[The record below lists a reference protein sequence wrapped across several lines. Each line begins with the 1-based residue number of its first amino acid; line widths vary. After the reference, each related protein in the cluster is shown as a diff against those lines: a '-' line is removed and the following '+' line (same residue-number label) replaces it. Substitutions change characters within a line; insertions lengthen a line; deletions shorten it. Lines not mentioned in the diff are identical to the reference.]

1 MKETIDLFKEVFN
14 TYKEYQGTVIEYHIQ
29 KLRELDAFLPP
40 MESFFIVTNT
50 SKLIYEFVSKN
61 FEIALGLDINK
72 MQTEGVPY
80 WLSHFHP
87 DDLPIW
93 LKALEDLMLFTM
105 AQVKPEDRSKLSYSW
120 NVRVRNSK
128 NKYVNLYEHQTPT
141 YFDEQGKPIIGISH
155 HTIIGDGKKKP
166 IIGLVKKLNEN
177 NEYETIY
184 YKNYSQKLLTT
195 SLSHRE
201 LDVVRLLA
209 LNKTSKEIGKKLFIS
224 SHTVDGHRRNI
235 LKKLNFNSTQE
246 LVHYCLANQLF

>member
-14 TYKEYQGTVIEYHIQ
+14 THKEYLGTVVEFHIQ

-40 MESFFIVTNT
+40 MQSFFIITNT
-50 SKLIYEFVSKN
+50 SKLTYEFVSKN
-61 FEIALGLDINK
+61 FEVALGLDISR

-80 WLSHFHP
+80 WFSHFHP
-87 DDLPIW
+87 EDLPIW
-93 LKALEDLMLFTM
+93 MGVLEDLMLFTM
-105 AQVKPEDRSKLSYSW
+105 TQVKPEDRSKLSYSW
-120 NVRVRNSK
+120 NVRVKNSK

-141 YFDEQGKPIIGISH
+141 YFDKQGKPIIGISH
-155 HTIIGDGKKKP
+155 GSVVGNGERKP
-166 IIGLVKKLNEN
+166 IIGVVKKLNEN

-184 YKNYSQKLLTT
+184 HKNYSQKLLTT

-201 LDVVRLLA
+201 LDVIRLLA
-209 LNKTSKEIGKKLFIS
+209 LNKTSKEIGAKLFIS

-246 LVHYCLANQLF
+246 LVNYCLANQLF